1 MNNQIVKFIR
11 RKDFELIKEL
21 GRGAC
26 GRTVL
31 LDDPII
37 GERFV
42 CKKYAPMYEELTDE
56 LYGNFVEEIKLLH
69 LLNHPNIVRVFN
81 YYLYPEEKTG
91 YILMEYVVG
100 SDIEDH
106 LKFHP
111 ENINTIFLQ
120 VVEAFFHL
128 EMNDIL
134 HRDIRPMNILVS
146 NEGNVKVID
155 FGFGKKITESNNFDK
170 SISLNWWCEPPME
183 FKDNIYN
190 HATEVYFIGKLFEII
205 ILENQIE
212 QFSYKNIVT
221 RMVARDPNSR
231 VSLFSDVRNEIL
243 SGAFADLEFDP
254 FELDSYRDFAGQLT
268 MALSKLERS
277 SKYIESPAD
286 IIRKLEECYKS
297 IMLEEY
303 VPTNAVVLRAFLSGA
318 YYYSSNM
325 LFQVAT
331 VRKFLELLRN
341 SSTAK
346 RNIIVAN
353 LKTRLDALERY
364 DEPTSFDDDIP
375 F

>member
-1 MNNQIVKFIR
+1 MSNQIIKFIR
-11 RKDFELIKEL
+11 RKDFELIQEL

-91 YILMEYVVG
+91 YILMEYIIG
-100 SDIEDH
+100 SDIEDY
-106 LKFHP
+106 LKSHP
-111 ENINTIFLQ
+111 ENINTIFTQ
-120 VVEAFFHL
+120 AVEAFFHL
-128 EMNDIL
+128 EVNDIL

-146 NEGNVKVID
+146 TEGDVKVID
-155 FGFGKKITESNNFDK
+155 FGFGKKITETKNFDK
-170 SISLNWWCEPPME
+170 SISLNWWCEPPAE
-183 FKDNIYN
+183 FKDNIYD
-190 HATEVYFIGKLFEII
+190 HTTEVYFVGKLFKNI

-212 QFSYKNIVT
+212 QFSYKNIIT
-221 RMVARDPNSR
+221 RMVTRDPENR
-231 VSLFSDVRNEIL
+231 ISLFSDVRNEIL
-243 SGAFADLEFDP
+243 SGEFADLEFDP
-254 FELDSYRDFAGQLT
+254 FELDSYRDFADQLT
-268 MALSKLERS
+268 MTLLRIERS
-277 SKYIESPAD
+277 SKYIESPLD

-297 IMLEEY
+297 IMLEEH
-303 VPTNAVVLRAFLSGA
+303 VPTNLVVLRAFLSGA
-318 YYYSSNM
+318 YYYSSSRF
-325 LFQVAT
+325 FQVAT
-331 VRKFLELLRN
+331 VRKLLELLRH

-364 DEPTSFDDDIP
+364 DEQTNFDDDIP

>member
-1 MNNQIVKFIR
+1 MDKQIVKFLR
-11 RKDFELIKEL
+11 RKDFELIEEL

-56 LYGNFVEEIKLLH
+56 LYGSFVEEIKLLH

-91 YILMEYVVG
+91 YILMEYILG
-100 SDIEDH
+100 GDIEDY
-106 LKFHP
+106 LKSHP
-111 ENINTIFLQ
+111 ENINTIFIQ
-120 VVEAFFHL
+120 AVEAFFHL
-128 EMNDIL
+128 EENDIL

-155 FGFGKKITESNNFDK
+155 FGFGKKITETRNFDK
-170 SISLNWWCEPPME
+170 SISLNWWCEPPSE
-183 FKDNIYN
+183 FKNNIYN
-190 HATEVYFIGKLFEII
+190 HTTEVYFVGKLFENI

-212 QFSYKNIVT
+212 QFSYKNLVA
-221 RMVARDPNSR
+221 RMVARDPENR
-231 VSLFSDVRNEIL
+231 IPLFSDVRKEIL
-243 SGAFADLEFDP
+243 SGAFAEIEFDP
-254 FELDSYRDFAGQLT
+254 FELDAYRNFADQLT
-268 MALSKLERS
+268 MTLSKVERS
-277 SKYIESPAD
+277 SKYIESPSD
-286 IIRKLEECYKS
+286 IIQKLEGCYKS
-297 IMLEEY
+297 IMLEKY
-303 VPTNAVVLRAFLSGA
+303 VPTNSVVLRAFISGA
-318 YYYSSNM
+318 YYFSSSRF
-325 LFQVAT
+325 FQVVT
-331 VRKFLELLRN
+331 VRKFLELLRH
-341 SSTAK
+341 SSPAK

-364 DEPTSFDDDIP
+364 DEHTDFYDDIP

>member
-1 MNNQIVKFIR
+1 MSNQIIKFIR
-11 RKDFELIKEL
+11 RKDFELIQEL

-91 YILMEYVVG
+91 YILMEYIIG
-100 SDIEDH
+100 SDIEDY
-106 LKFHP
+106 LKSHP
-111 ENINTIFLQ
+111 ENINTIFTQ
-120 VVEAFFHL
+120 AVEAFFHL
-128 EMNDIL
+128 EVNDIL

-146 NEGNVKVID
+146 TEGDVKVID
-155 FGFGKKITESNNFDK
+155 FGFGKKITETKNFDK
-170 SISLNWWCEPPME
+170 SISLNWWCEPPAE
-183 FKDNIYN
+183 FKDNIYD
-190 HATEVYFIGKLFEII
+190 HTTEVYFVGKLFENI

-212 QFSYKNIVT
+212 QFSYKNIIT
-221 RMVARDPNSR
+221 RMVTRDPENR
-231 VSLFSDVRNEIL
+231 ISLFSDVRNEIL
-243 SGAFADLEFDP
+243 SGEFADLEFDP
-254 FELDSYRDFAGQLT
+254 FELDSYRDFADQLT
-268 MALSKLERS
+268 MTLLRIERS
-277 SKYIESPAD
+277 SKYIESPLD

-297 IMLEEY
+297 IMLEEH
-303 VPTNAVVLRAFLSGA
+303 VPTNLVVLRAFLSGA
-318 YYYSSNM
+318 YYYSSSRF
-325 LFQVAT
+325 FQVAT
-331 VRKFLELLRN
+331 VRKLLELLRH

-364 DEPTSFDDDIP
+364 DEQTNFDDDIP